1 LKPPEGAPL
10 RGRRQESQP
19 GARGQFAPINNS
31 SKKIRFSWE
40 IQTPILDS
48 IAIEPRALGVSST
61 LAPWG
66 MNEEEDFMIEKCE
79 KMGVLGDPPRMLPPS
94 SLGREGVTFTNST
107 ERFKKGFQKNQYLEN
122 FTLITVIIG
131 RMVNVPKSGNP

>member
-1 LKPPEGAPL
+1 
-10 RGRRQESQP
+10 
-19 GARGQFAPINNS
+19 
-31 SKKIRFSWE
+31 
-40 IQTPILDS
+40 
-48 IAIEPRALGVSST
+48 
-61 LAPWG
+61 
-66 MNEEEDFMIEKCE
+66 
-79 KMGVLGDPPRMLPPS
+79 MLPPS